1 LSLIAQYIQNNTS
14 RKLRRNIGL
23 RKIQNGSSK
32 TLLERRFRR
41 RRAVVEDARKNT
53 NWRDVFEIDIK
64 VPSKEKASQN
74 DWRPLNAA
82 HAAPDEYS
90 YEYEYEDEWYDEDN
104 HDDYHEIEWLEPIN
118 ASALSQETALHK
130 SKPDC
135 VGRCE
140 SLLIRR
146 SRIRRRFHSDMG
158 ELFID
163 TSPISFGLFD
173 RYGQLRPAFKKGSA
187 RSGSGIWGDELDD
200 GDILMIQR
208 VCIDEPHRRQG
219 MGQEM
224 VRDVL
229 KRTLAKCN
237 PQTLIAI
244 ACAGGS

>member
-1 LSLIAQYIQNNTS
+1 MANT
-14 RKLRRNIGL
+14 
-23 RKIQNGSSK
+23 
-32 TLLERRFRR
+32 
-41 RRAVVEDARKNT
+41 NT
-53 NWRDVFEIDIK
+53 NNWRDAFEIDIK
-64 VPSKEKASQN
+64 VPSKEKAAQN
-74 DWRPLNAA
+74 DWRSLNAA
-82 HAAPDEYS
+82 HAAPEKHS
-90 YEYEYEDEWYDEDN
+90 YEDEYEDEWYDEDN
-104 HDDYHEIEWLEPIN
+104 HDDYHEIEWLELIN

-130 SKPDC
+130 SKLDC

-187 RSGSGIWGDELDD
+187 RPGSDIWGDELDD

-219 MGQEM
+219 MGPEM